1 MKTNFLMQIG
11 AILTLTF
18 ASLLFVNMNNMSAED
33 QQHQKVEGKF
43 QVYRDAIKDAFQ
55 IDIKSFKDRLVG
67 GVADG
72 KPITAY
78 DLEELLTGIKFEREH
93 TSDSFIALEI
103 AMDHLERVPDYYSR
117 LRRLEREAVSDKFLQ
132 M

>member
-1 MKTNFLMQIG
+1 MKTKLILELV
-11 AILTLTF
+11 AITALAF
-18 ASLLFVNMNNMSAED
+18 ASMLVVNMNPMSAED
-33 QQHQKVEGKF
+33 QRPQKVEEKLER
-43 QVYRDAIKDAFQ
+43 YRQAIKDSFQ
-55 IDIKSFKDRLVG
+55 IDIKNFRDSLPG

-78 DLEELLTGIKFEREH
+78 ELEELLMGIKFEREH
-93 TSDSFIALEI
+93 SSNSFIALEI

-117 LRRLEREAVSDKFLQ
+117 LGSLEKEAMSHKFLE

>member
-1 MKTNFLMQIG
+1 MKTKFILQVG
-11 AILTLTF
+11 AILALAF
-18 ASLLFVNMNNMSAED
+18 ASVLVLNMNPMSAGD
-33 QQHQKVEGKF
+33 QRPQNVQQKFEH
-43 QVYRDAIKDAFQ
+43 YRQAIKDSFQ
-55 IDIKSFKDRLVG
+55 IDIKNFKDSLPG

-78 DLEELLTGIKFEREH
+78 ALEELLVGIKFEREH
-93 TSDSFIALEI
+93 SSNSFIALEI

-117 LRRLEREAVSDKFLQ
+117 LHRLETEAMSHKFLE